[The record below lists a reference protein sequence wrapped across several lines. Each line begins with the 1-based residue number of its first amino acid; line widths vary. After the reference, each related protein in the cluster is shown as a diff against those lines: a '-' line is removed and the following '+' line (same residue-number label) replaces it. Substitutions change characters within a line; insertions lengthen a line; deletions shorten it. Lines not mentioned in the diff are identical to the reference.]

1 MRPEVT
7 EAKMRSW
14 ANMMK
19 ERIDS
24 GLTIEEWCEDN
35 GINLKQFEYRRRKL
49 RVYMIDHPTFD
60 LSSPSESKLVALQ
73 TNTIEQSNICT
84 EYKPAIINEHIEE
97 SSTVATIT
105 LNGITIQLTNNVSDK
120 LIEQIRRLMQ
130 C

>member
-84 EYKPAIINEHIEE
+84 EYKPAIINEPIEE